1 MNPWETGKKFSD
13 VEIGIW
19 DLKLKGKWKKKVG
32 GIWFMHSHTWE
43 VEFFFFFFFSQ
54 ITFFPSLLSAFK
66 LDHIIPR
73 GVKLKS
79 VQIKLYNF

>member
-1 MNPWETGKKFSD
+1 MIGESVGDWEKVFRRGN
-13 VEIGIW
+13 W
-19 DLKLKGKWKKKVG
+19 DLGFEVERALEKKVG
-32 GIWFMHSHTWE
+32 GIWVYAFSH
-43 VEFFFFFFFSQ
+43 VGSGFFYFLQ

-73 GVKLKS
+73 GVKLKP